1 MDSYWTKNKNV
12 IHNFESFEE
21 SINHCIESDN
31 GSMCGYYV
39 LDDDN
44 HLKMLTAYVKNGDV
58 LEMDSNYLNFEPNE
72 NVIPMPNPKRVLD
85 KFKKYL
91 NQIE

>member
-21 SINHCIESDN
+21 SIKHCIESDN

-39 LDDDN
+39 LDDDDN
-44 HLKMLTAYVKNGDV
+44 LKMLTAYVKNGNA
-58 LEMDSNYLNFEPNE
+58 LEMDSKYLDFEPNE
-72 NVIPMPNPKRVLD
+72 NVFPMPNPKRVLD

-91 NQIE
+91 NQVA